1 VHGRELIRHTR
12 ERFCGR
18 NHVFRVTTIERN
30 SGGEQGYLACKELAA
45 SAMVAIAAI
54 PAVPTNTDALA
65 ILPWFRLFA
74 DKLDNPNHLV
84 SWHTRIFN
92 TKPKSFLNQVITV
105 THAACINLDT
115 HPSRLRFGNISFN
128 RFYRSAT

>member
-1 VHGRELIRHTR
+1 
-12 ERFCGR
+12 
-18 NHVFRVTTIERN
+18 
-30 SGGEQGYLACKELAA
+30 
-45 SAMVAIAAI
+45 MVAIAAI

-92 TKPKSFLNQVITV
+92 TRPKSFLN
-105 THAACINLDT
+105 
-115 HPSRLRFGNISFN
+115 
-128 RFYRSAT
+128 